1 MQSFG
6 RRDLLSID
14 PFLNKAAWRE
24 SLPHNQSCPGFKS
37 FLLKDSL
44 FFECMDFSGLVW
56 GSIFT
61 EVVRTLG
68 LWSLAGSS
76 CPPCT
81 STCSPSLACPGATAS
96 TTTTGSSVGWTAVL
110 TFVLVGV
117 VLGWIIS
124 GVLAKVQSRRF
135 ASQED
140 AQVQLTAR
148 AQLAAL
154 RYGRDWHGGGF

>member
-1 MQSFG
+1 
-6 RRDLLSID
+6 
-14 PFLNKAAWRE
+14 
-24 SLPHNQSCPGFKS
+24 
-37 FLLKDSL
+37 
-44 FFECMDFSGLVW
+44 MDFSGLVW

-68 LWSLAGSS
+68 LWSLTGSS

-81 STCSPSLACPGATAS
+81 CTCAPSLACPGATAS
-96 TTTTGSSVGWTAVL
+96 TSTTGPSVGWTSAL
-110 TFVLVGV
+110 AFVLVGV
-117 VLGWIIS
+117 VVGCVIS
-124 GVLAKVQSRRF
+124 GVFAKVQSRRS

-140 AQVQLTAR
+140 TQVQLTAR